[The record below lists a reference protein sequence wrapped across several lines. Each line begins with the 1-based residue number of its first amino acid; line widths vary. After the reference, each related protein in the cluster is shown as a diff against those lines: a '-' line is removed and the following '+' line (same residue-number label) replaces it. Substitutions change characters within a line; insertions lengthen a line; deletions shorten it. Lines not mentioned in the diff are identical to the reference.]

1 MENMRQDDASVN
13 DDPRPAWLLD
23 DFDPRC
29 VLAAGLWRHSEALQY
44 VVGLVASQPVF
55 APRSRAGRAGW
66 VALNFEEAVANHR
79 AETGRVQQPSYTRPT
94 SQAV

>member
-1 MENMRQDDASVN
+1 MHANTGQPELPGQV
-13 DDPRPAWLLD
+13 WFLD
-23 DFDPRC
+23 DFDPRR
-29 VLAAGLWRHSEALQY
+29 VLAAGLWRHSEALKY

-79 AETGRVQQPSYTRPT
+79 AVIGRVQQPSYTRPT
-94 SQAV
+94 RQAG